1 MTENEMLQAIYS
13 DMQNMKND
21 MQNMKSDMK
30 EMKTDMQNMKTD
42 MQNMK
47 SDMKEMKTDMQ
58 GMKTDMQGMK
68 TDMQG
73 MKTDIQDL
81 RGRVSG
87 IEMTLENETN
97 RNIRIIAEGHADLC
111 RKLDEALKVENEK
124 ELLLVRTNIMENDI
138 RKIKDKLEIA

>member
-13 DMQNMKND
+13 DMQNMKNE
-21 MQNMKSDMK
+21 MQ

-42 MQNMK
+42 MQGMK
-47 SDMKEMKTDMQ
+47 ADMQ
-58 GMKTDMQGMK
+58 DMK

-81 RGRVSG
+81 KGRVSG

-111 RKLDEALKVENEK
+111 RKLDEALKVESEK

>member
-68 TDMQG
+68 TD
-73 MKTDIQDL
+73 IQDL
-81 RGRVSG
+81 KGRVSS

>member
-1 MTENEMLQAIYS
+1 MTENEILQAI
-13 DMQNMKND
+13 
-21 MQNMKSDMK
+21 
-30 EMKTDMQNMKTD
+30 KTDMQNMKTD

-73 MKTDIQDL
+73 MKTDMRGMKTDMQGMKTDIQDL
-81 RGRVSG
+81 KGRVSS

>member
-21 MQNMKSDMK
+21 MQ
-30 EMKTDMQNMKTD
+30 E
-42 MQNMK
+42 
-47 SDMKEMKTDMQ
+47 
-58 GMKTDMQGMK
+58 MK

-81 RGRVSG
+81 RGRVSD

>member
-21 MQNMKSDMK
+21 MQ
-30 EMKTDMQNMKTD
+30 E
-42 MQNMK
+42 
-47 SDMKEMKTDMQ
+47 
-58 GMKTDMQGMK
+58 MK

-97 RNIRIIAEGHADLC
+97 RNIRIIAEGHADLS
-111 RKLDEALKVENEK
+111 RKLDEALKVESEK

>member
-30 EMKTDMQNMKTD
+30 EMKTDMQ
-42 MQNMK
+42 
-47 SDMKEMKTDMQ
+47 
-58 GMKTDMQGMK
+58 
-68 TDMQG
+68 G
-73 MKTDIQDL
+73 MKTDIRDL
-81 RGRVSG
+81 KGRVSS

-97 RNIRIIAEGHADLC
+97 RNIRIIAEGHADLS

-124 ELLLVRTNIMENDI
+124 ELLLVRANIMENDI

>member
-21 MQNMKSDMK
+21 MQ

-42 MQNMK
+42 MQGMK
-47 SDMKEMKTDMQ
+47 ADMQ
-58 GMKTDMQGMK
+58 DMK

-81 RGRVSG
+81 KGRVSG
-87 IEMTLENETN
+87 IDMTLENETN

-111 RKLDEALKVENEK
+111 RKLDEALKVESEK

>member
-21 MQNMKSDMK
+21 MQ
-30 EMKTDMQNMKTD
+30 EMKTDMQ
-42 MQNMK
+42 
-47 SDMKEMKTDMQ
+47 EMKADMR
-58 GMKTDMQGMK
+58 
-68 TDMQG
+68 G
-73 MKTDIQDL
+73 MKTDIRDL
-81 RGRVSG
+81 KGRVSS

>member
-21 MQNMKSDMK
+21 MQ
-30 EMKTDMQNMKTD
+30 EMKTDMQ
-42 MQNMK
+42 
-47 SDMKEMKTDMQ
+47 EMKTDMR
-58 GMKTDMQGMK
+58 
-68 TDMQG
+68 G
-73 MKTDIQDL
+73 MKTDIRDL
-81 RGRVSG
+81 KGRVSG

-138 RKIKDKLEIA
+138 RKINDKLEIA

>member
-13 DMQNMKND
+13 DMQNMK
-21 MQNMKSDMK
+21 
-30 EMKTDMQNMKTD
+30 TDIQD
-42 MQNMK
+42 
-47 SDMKEMKTDMQ
+47 
-58 GMKTDMQGMK
+58 
-68 TDMQG
+68 
-73 MKTDIQDL
+73 MKTDIRDL
-81 RGRVSG
+81 KGRVSS

-97 RNIRIIAEGHADLC
+97 RNIRIITEGHADLC

>member
-13 DMQNMKND
+13 DMQD
-21 MQNMKSDMK
+21 
-30 EMKTDMQNMKTD
+30 
-42 MQNMK
+42 
-47 SDMKEMKTDMQ
+47 
-58 GMKTDMQGMK
+58 
-68 TDMQG
+68 
-73 MKTDIQDL
+73 MKTDIQDMKTDIRDL
-81 RGRVSG
+81 KSRVSS

>member
-21 MQNMKSDMK
+21 MQEMKTDMQ
-30 EMKTDMQNMKTD
+30 EMKTDMQNMNTD

-47 SDMKEMKTDMQ
+47 SDMKE
-58 GMKTDMQGMK
+58 MKTDMQGMK

>member
-21 MQNMKSDMK
+21 MQ
-30 EMKTDMQNMKTD
+30 EMKTDMQNMKAD

-58 GMKTDMQGMK
+58 GMKTD
-68 TDMQG
+68 
-73 MKTDIQDL
+73 IRDL
-81 RGRVSG
+81 KGRVSS

>member
-1 MTENEMLQAIYS
+1 MTENEMLQAIYLN
-13 DMQNMKND
+13 MQD
-21 MQNMKSDMK
+21 
-30 EMKTDMQNMKTD
+30 
-42 MQNMK
+42 
-47 SDMKEMKTDMQ
+47 
-58 GMKTDMQGMK
+58 
-68 TDMQG
+68 
-73 MKTDIQDL
+73 MKTDIRDL
-81 RGRVSG
+81 KSRVSG

>member
-58 GMKTDMQGMK
+58 GMKTD
-68 TDMQG
+68 
-73 MKTDIQDL
+73 IRDL
-81 RGRVSG
+81 KGRVSS

>member
-1 MTENEMLQAIYS
+1 MIHMNNVTKVYPNGSTGVENINLHINTS
-13 DMQNMKND
+13 
-21 MQNMKSDMK
+21 
-30 EMKTDMQNMKTD
+30 
-42 MQNMK
+42 
-47 SDMKEMKTDMQ
+47 
-58 GMKTDMQGMK
+58 
-68 TDMQG
+68 
-73 MKTDIQDL
+73 
-81 RGRVSG
+81 

>member
-1 MTENEMLQAIYS
+1 MTGNEMLQAIYS

-21 MQNMKSDMK
+21 MQ

-42 MQNMK
+42 MQGMK
-47 SDMKEMKTDMQ
+47 ADMQ
-58 GMKTDMQGMK
+58 DMK

-81 RGRVSG
+81 KGRVSG

-111 RKLDEALKVENEK
+111 RKLDEALKVESEK

>member
-21 MQNMKSDMK
+21 MQ
-30 EMKTDMQNMKTD
+30 EMKTDMQ
-42 MQNMK
+42 
-47 SDMKEMKTDMQ
+47 EMKTDMR
-58 GMKTDMQGMK
+58 
-68 TDMQG
+68 G

-81 RGRVSG
+81 KGRVSS

>member
-1 MTENEMLQAIYS
+1 MTENDMLQAIYS

-21 MQNMKSDMK
+21 MQ
-30 EMKTDMQNMKTD
+30 
-42 MQNMK
+42 
-47 SDMKEMKTDMQ
+47 EMKTDMQ
-58 GMKTDMQGMK
+58 GMKTD
-68 TDMQG
+68 
-73 MKTDIQDL
+73 IRDL
-81 RGRVSG
+81 KGRVSG

>member
-21 MQNMKSDMK
+21 MQ
-30 EMKTDMQNMKTD
+30 EMKTDMQ
-42 MQNMK
+42 
-47 SDMKEMKTDMQ
+47 EMKTDMR
-58 GMKTDMQGMK
+58 
-68 TDMQG
+68 G
-73 MKTDIQDL
+73 MKTDIRDL
-81 RGRVSG
+81 KGRVSG

-138 RKIKDKLEIA
+138 RKIRDKLEIA

>member
-21 MQNMKSDMK
+21 MQ
-30 EMKTDMQNMKTD
+30 EMKTDMQNMKAD

-68 TDMQG
+68 TD
-73 MKTDIQDL
+73 IRDL
-81 RGRVSG
+81 KGRVSG

>member
-21 MQNMKSDMK
+21 MQ

-47 SDMKEMKTDMQ
+47 SDMKE
-58 GMKTDMQGMK
+58 MK

-97 RNIRIIAEGHADLC
+97 RNIRIIAEGHADLS
-111 RKLDEALKVENEK
+111 RKLDEALKVESEK

>member
-1 MTENEMLQAIYS
+1 MTENEMLQAIYL
-13 DMQNMKND
+13 DMQD
-21 MQNMKSDMK
+21 I
-30 EMKTDMQNMKTD
+30 
-42 MQNMK
+42 
-47 SDMKEMKTDMQ
+47 
-58 GMKTDMQGMK
+58 
-68 TDMQG
+68 
-73 MKTDIQDL
+73 KTDIQDL
-81 RGRVSG
+81 KGRVSS

>member
-13 DMQNMKND
+13 DMQNMK
-21 MQNMKSDMK
+21 
-30 EMKTDMQNMKTD
+30 TDIQD
-42 MQNMK
+42 
-47 SDMKEMKTDMQ
+47 
-58 GMKTDMQGMK
+58 
-68 TDMQG
+68 
-73 MKTDIQDL
+73 MKTDIRDL
-81 RGRVSG
+81 KGRVSS

>member
-1 MTENEMLQAIYS
+1 MN
-13 DMQNMKND
+13 
-21 MQNMKSDMK
+21 
-30 EMKTDMQNMKTD
+30 TD

-68 TDMQG
+68 TDMRGMKTDMQG

-81 RGRVSG
+81 RGRVSD

>member
-21 MQNMKSDMK
+21 MQ
-30 EMKTDMQNMKTD
+30 E
-42 MQNMK
+42 
-47 SDMKEMKTDMQ
+47 
-58 GMKTDMQGMK
+58 MK

>member
-68 TDMQG
+68 TD
-73 MKTDIQDL
+73 IQDL
-81 RGRVSG
+81 KGRVSG